1 MEQVINTLL
10 KVFSEQGIVGMML
23 LLSIFGIYK
32 LLKYIK
38 QLNEKHENRINELI
52 NNAKQERE
60 ETNKNFYN
68 ELSKLEDSHSQLI
81 SLYKDLKHLIDKL
94 FDKLI

>member
-1 MEQVINTLL
+1 MEQVIETLL

-32 LLKYIK
+32 LLRYIK
-38 QLNEKHENRINELI
+38 QLNERHENRINELI
-52 NNAKQERE
+52 NASKLERE

-68 ELSKLEDSHSQLI
+68 ELSKLEDNHTQLI
-81 SLYKDLKHLIDKL
+81 SLYKDLKILIDRL
-94 FDKLI
+94 FDKLN

>member
-1 MEQVINTLL
+1 MEKVIDTLL

-32 LLKYIK
+32 LLKYVK
-38 QLNEKHENRINELI
+38 QLNERHENRVNELI
-52 NNAKQERE
+52 NASKQERE

-68 ELSKLEDSHSQLI
+68 ELSKLEDSNTQLI
-81 SLYKDLKHLIDKL
+81 SLYKDLKILIDRL
-94 FDKLI
+94 FDKLS